1 MAEFND
7 IIHQP
12 VRLQIM
18 AALMSLRSDDEKAD
32 FAYLKNLFKLTDGN
46 LGAHLA
52 KLEEAGYIKIEKTF
66 IARKP
71 RTFINTTGKGRDAFA
86 DHIAALKKI
95 IGGKDNRRHN
105 TGRDN
110 K

>member
-1 MAEFND
+1 MAELDN

-18 AALMSLRSDDEKAD
+18 ASLVTLETGEQVD
-32 FAYLKNLFKLTDGN
+32 FVYLRKILKLTDGN

-52 KLEEAGYIKIEKTF
+52 KLEEAHYVKIEKTF
-66 IARKP
+66 VARKS
-71 RTFINTTGKGRDAFA
+71 RTFINITGKGRDAFNE
-86 DHIAALKKI
+86 HITTLKKI
-95 IGGKDNRRHN
+95 IGGSK
-105 TGRDN
+105 